1 LNTLGGDDDL
11 FIRDARDKNKVNIV
25 LTPESQTV
33 SVPKKTYSEWFIQ
46 KRRHMAVGRQY
57 KMADKIRIGIFMLA
71 NIFFYITAFTLLC
84 LQADYFWT
92 GILIGLRCVVIYSV
106 YKLISQKL
114 NEKLSVI
121 LLPLLDLAYFFNY
134 LVLGFSILMFN
145 KVRWK

>member
-1 LNTLGGDDDL
+1 
-11 FIRDARDKNKVNIV
+11 
-25 LTPESQTV
+25 
-33 SVPKKTYSEWFIQ
+33 
-46 KRRHMAVGRQY
+46 MAVGRQY

-71 NIFFYITAFTLLC
+71 NIFFYLTAFTLLFI
-84 LQADYFWT
+84 QADYFWT